1 MNRRKIKKSLRKL
14 IVIVERI
21 VELNLKCVSW
31 EARGQSI
38 NAFDEGGKKITGG
51 GKEII
56 MARCGKNVYCK
67 KKNNK

>member
-1 MNRRKIKKSLRKL
+1 M
-14 IVIVERI
+14 ERI

-67 KKNNK
+67 KKKK